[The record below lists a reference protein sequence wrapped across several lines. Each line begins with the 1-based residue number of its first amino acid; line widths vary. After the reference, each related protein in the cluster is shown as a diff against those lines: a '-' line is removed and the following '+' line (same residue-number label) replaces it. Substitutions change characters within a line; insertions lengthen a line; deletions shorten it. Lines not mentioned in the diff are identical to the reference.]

1 VGFRPGETFGSTP
14 DRAPKEIRVAP
25 APSQLDP
32 PGLSAADAARLL
44 LQFGP
49 NELAAAAKV
58 PGWRRLLAQFSG
70 TLTLVLLGAAALS
83 FVVSG
88 ELKTPIVVVGVVV
101 VNAIVG
107 HLQEHRAERSLDAL
121 RSMLV
126 GRSRV
131 RRDGEL
137 QVVDSTSLVPGDLVL
152 VEAGD
157 RVPADGRVITASHVE
172 VDEAT
177 LSGESLPIAVGT
189 GATLRMNTVVTRGR
203 AEFVVTATG
212 MDTEMGRIAGLLERT
227 ATERTPLQRQLDGLG
242 HSLAKLAAGIVA
254 VVVAIDLLRGEPFTS
269 VMLTAVAVAV
279 AAIPEG
285 LPAVTAITLAI
296 GVSSMARRH
305 AIVKRLASVE
315 TLGCTTVICTDK
327 TGTLTLNQMTAV
339 EFVAPNGPAAALS
352 AMVLCND
359 ADVRDDADGRHVVGD
374 PTEGALVSLALQH
387 GIDIADMRDRHP
399 RLAELPFD
407 SANKFMA
414 TAHRFDL
421 IDHDQGTDHDHDH
434 DHDTVRLM
442 VKGAPDV
449 LLAHDRSPDADALR
463 SEAVRM
469 GEGGRR
475 VIAVAHRDIARD
487 EWEGLAE
494 GDLVDAVRS
503 LTVLALVGLVDPPR
517 PEARSAIAAAHGAGI
532 DVKMIT
538 GDHAS
543 TATAIGSDLGLHG
556 GTMTG
561 GDLATIDD
569 EELDRRI
576 EATTVF
582 ARVAP
587 EHKMRI
593 VAALQRRGHV
603 VAMTGDGVNDAPALK
618 KADIGIA
625 MGITGTDVSKEAA
638 TMVLTDDNFATI
650 VDAVGR
656 GRTIYGNIVK
666 FVRFQLST
674 TLGFALVFLFAA
686 LLGIGDGKP
695 FTAIAIL
702 WVNIIMDGPPAM
714 ALGLDPADADVLS
727 RRPRPSD
734 EPILTGAR
742 WGAVALSAAT
752 MATGTLAVLQWAPAA
767 IATTMA
773 FNTFVLAQF
782 FNILNSRHDTRSAFH
797 RESFRNR
804 CLWSALSAVLA
815 LQVLVT
821 HVGWF
826 QRLFSTRPIG
836 GTDWLV
842 CIAVASVVLWIDELR
857 KWRCRQSLNRSS

>member
-1 VGFRPGETFGSTP
+1 LIVITVVRHPVNVGFGRKRPSVRRP
-14 DRAPKEIRVAP
+14 DRAPKEIHVPPTVSSAP
-25 APSQLDP
+25 VLTPL
-32 PGLSAADAARLL
+32 GLSSANAATRLIE
-44 LQFGP
+44 FGP
-49 NELAAAAKV
+49 NELATAAPV
-58 PGWRRLLAQFSG
+58 PTWRRLLAQFTG
-70 TLTLVLLGAAALS
+70 TLTLVLLGAAVLS
-83 FVVSG
+83 FIVSG
-88 ELKTPIVVVGVVV
+88 ELKTPIVVLTVVV
-101 VNAIVG
+101 VNAVVG

-137 QVVDSTSLVPGDLVL
+137 QVVDSTSLVPGDLVF

-157 RVPADGRVITASHVE
+157 RVPADGLVVAASHLE

-177 LSGESLPIAVGT
+177 LTGESVPVSMAVHGT
-189 GATLRMNTVVTRGR
+189 MRMNTTVTRGR

-212 MDTEMGRIAGLLERT
+212 MRTEMGRIAGLLEGT
-227 ATERTPLQRQLDGLG
+227 AAERTPLQRQLDGLG

-254 VVVAIDLLRGEPFTS
+254 VVVIVELVRGEPLTE

-296 GVSSMARRH
+296 GVSAMARRH
-305 AIVKRLASVE
+305 AIIKRLASVE

-327 TGTLTLNQMTAV
+327 TGTLTLNRMTAV
-339 EFVAPNGPAAALS
+339 ELVASEDESSALT
-352 AMVLCND
+352 AMALCND
-359 ADVRDDADGRHVVGD
+359 AEIRTGDDGEHVVGD
-374 PTEGALVSLALQH
+374 PTEGALVALASER
-387 GIDIADMRDRHP
+387 GIDVVGLRGGHP

-407 SANKFMA
+407 SANKFMV
-414 TAHRFDL
+414 TAHHHGDL
-421 IDHDQGTDHDHDH
+421 AGGG
-434 DHDTVRLM
+434 VRLM

-449 LLAHDRSPDADALR
+449 LLDRSAGSTDRWHAESARMGDNGHRVLAVAQRDLTQDEWAAVGSGRLADA
-463 SEAVRM
+463 
-469 GEGGRR
+469 
-475 VIAVAHRDIARD
+475 AH
-487 EWEGLAE
+487 
-494 GDLVDAVRS
+494 S
-503 LTVLALVGLVDPPR
+503 LTMLGLVAIVDPPR
-517 PEARSAIAAAHGAGI
+517 PEAAAAIEAAHGAGI
-532 DVKMIT
+532 AVKMIT

-543 TATAIGSDLGLHG
+543 TATAIGSELGLRG
-556 GTMTG
+556 ETMTG
-561 GDLATIDD
+561 AELADIDD
-569 EELDRRI
+569 DELERRI
-576 EATTVF
+576 DATTVF

-650 VDAVGR
+650 VDAVRR
-656 GRTIYGNIVK
+656 GRSIYANIVK

-686 LLGIGDGKP
+686 LLGIGDGMP

-714 ALGLDPADADVLS
+714 ALGLDAGDGDAMS
-727 RRPRPSD
+727 RSPRPTD
-734 EPILTGAR
+734 EPILTRRR
-742 WGAVALSAAT
+742 WTAIALSAAT
-752 MATGTLAVLQWAPAA
+752 MAAGTLAILHWAPAA

-782 FNILNSRHDTRSAFH
+782 FNILNSRHDTRSVFH
-797 RESFRNR
+797 RDTFRNR
-804 CLWSALSAVLA
+804 WLWLALGGVVV

-821 HVGWF
+821 HVPVF
-826 QRLFSTRPIG
+826 EHLFTTSPINA
-836 GTDWLV
+836 TDWVV
-842 CIAVASVVLWIDELR
+842 CIAVASAVLWADELR
-857 KWRCRQSLNRSS
+857 KFISRKGK